1 MDTKFKDSE
10 VKNKKEKMIKK
21 IVLFVLSSIALII
34 VAICSITVFND
45 DYRYMTA
52 KGYLL
57 DEDFKSEANK
67 EVDLVT
73 EMVISQAYKDNES
86 EFVKGINLAKEQL
99 DNGEMK
105 EKVYKT
111 MFENTMLDFIEEL
124 KVYLSE
130 ENILKF
136 EILLEENKEKYNK
149 EAEDKYKEQI
159 NYIYEAIIP
168 LISVESESNVI
179 DSIKVERN
187 KKLKEHDIVL
197 ENLEIEMKKNKEF
210 LELADEIIENK
221 GEVEKNSIFTYAIN
235 INADAD
241 GYEYPTRINSY
252 NYGANTKMYDIQIDK
267 DVVGPTYI
275 DIKGKEFNGMYNSDI
290 KSLENTGKMVKKLYG
305 EYATIK
311 IFVDKEI
318 LFSKDFSTAY
328 IEKIEEAESNLIGT
342 NEVLVGLGLVTILLI
357 AIFMK
362 FSKSPFMFIHRKTP
376 VLINIGVF
384 TGALILLT
392 MLFTRTLYIRDIILP
407 YTILLTIILC
417 IEYIMLITD
426 IAYVIDYGFKR
437 RYAVDIW
444 ILKKI
449 NIFRFLKF
457 NGTNNI
463 EKMKNIKSKSP
474 EFVKGMGGKASNLVS
489 EIKADK
495 DKSERVYKFATISG
509 FIGMALATV
518 FGGFLIL
525 VSGIPLIFILIAI
538 SIGGLIIVVYTY
550 MYIKIEQLKYDIKGI
565 EKATSRIVDGDFNIN
580 FETSEVREL
589 DIIRENILSI
599 DKGFKIAIE
608 DELKS
613 ERMKAELITNV
624 SHDLKTPLTS
634 IINYVDLLQMVGVSE
649 EDRTEY
655 LKILDNKSKRLK
667 VLIEDLFEASKA
679 TTGNIKLNIE
689 NIDVVSV
696 LRQTFAEFKEKIDD
710 STLDFKINIPDHKVK
725 LDLDGARMW
734 RVFENLIG
742 NALKY
747 SMEESRVYLDLKDL
761 EDKVVFEIKNIS
773 GYELNCDP
781 IELKERFKRA
791 DESRT
796 MEGSGLGLSIANG
809 LIEAQG
815 GKLDIFIDG
824 DLFKVVIMFE
834 K

>member
-1 MDTKFKDSE
+1 MATKFKDNEIKTS
-10 VKNKKEKMIKK
+10 KSKMIKK
-21 IVLFVLSSIALII
+21 IVLFILSSIMLVI
-34 VAICSITVFND
+34 VAAGSMLLFNNS
-45 DYRYMTA
+45 YRYDT
-52 KGYLL
+52 KQEYFSNEYL
-57 DEDFKSEANK
+57 KSEINK
-67 EVDLVT
+67 EIDILIPMIMAQV
-73 EMVISQAYKDNES
+73 YKENES

-99 DNGEMK
+99 DNGDMK
-105 EKVYKT
+105 ENIYKVTIKN
-111 MFENTMLDFIEEL
+111 EMLSFIDNL
-124 KVYLSE
+124 KIYLSE
-130 ENILKF
+130 ANAMKF
-136 EILLEENKEKYNK
+136 ERLLEKNKEKYDK
-149 EAEDKYKEQI
+149 EAEDQYKEKVE
-159 NYIYEAIIP
+159 YIYEAIISFD
-168 LISVESESNVI
+168 LEDDVRESVRLERDNKLDGYKQIFKNVEIQIQDRKELFNLAEEVIKNKGKVKESENFVYTINGTNFIKSSNY
-179 DSIKVERN
+179 EN
-187 KKLKEHDIVL
+187 KKYDVEIYREGEYFQEIQVHSKISKYVSGIDVEIGKLN
-197 ENLEIEMKKNKEF
+197 NL
-210 LELADEIIENK
+210 
-221 GEVEKNSIFTYAIN
+221 VE
-235 INADAD
+235 
-241 GYEYPTRINSY
+241 
-252 NYGANTKMYDIQIDK
+252 
-267 DVVGPTYI
+267 
-275 DIKGKEFNGMYNSDI
+275 
-290 KSLENTGKMVKKLYG
+290 KLYG
-305 EYATIK
+305 ENTRISMWTTS
-311 IFVDKEI
+311 DI
-318 LFSKDFSTAY
+318 LFSKNFSSAY
-328 IEKIEEAESNLIGT
+328 IEEAETNLIAT
-342 NEVLVGLGLVTILLI
+342 NKVLITFVILTIVLI

-362 FSKSPFMFIHRKTP
+362 FSASAVMFIHRKTP
-376 VLINIGVF
+376 ILINIGIVI
-384 TGALILLT
+384 GSLNILIITLGWNRYLT
-392 MLFTRTLYIRDIILP
+392 DMILV
-407 YTILLTIILC
+407 YTILLAIILC
-417 IEYIMLITD
+417 IEYIMIITD
-426 IAYVIDYGFKR
+426 IAYVIDYGFKS

-457 NGTNNI
+457 NSANNI

-474 EFVKGMGGKASNLVS
+474 EFVKGMGGKVSNLVS

-495 DKSERVYKFATISG
+495 DKSERVYKYATISG

-580 FETSEVREL
+580 FENSEVREL

-599 DKGFKIAIE
+599 DKGFKIAVE

-689 NIDVVSV
+689 NIENIDIVSV

-815 GKLDIFIDG
+815 GELDIFIDG
-824 DLFKVVIMFE
+824 DLFKVVIIFE